1 MESLVRREFFNAPFF
16 RALAQGDYDASQL
29 RHFALQYGHYS
40 RNFPRILGAA
50 ISAMEPLSE
59 WWVPLADNLWDEAGR
74 GSSSRSHQAL
84 YQTFLSSIDP
94 CLGGDLHPV
103 PDAPMGSAVAEAVD
117 TFLSFFRRATPM
129 EAMAAVGLGSEFFAG
144 QVMGRIGEGLR
155 HPHYNASRPLNLGFW
170 TIHAEHDEPRH
181 YALCRQV
188 LIRYTR
194 PQDLEVLW
202 NVGSSVARS
211 EAKMYQDLYQEMI
224 DKGSLTGRGDDLR

>member
-1 MESLVRREFFNAPFF
+1 MELLVRREFFNAPFF
-16 RALAQGDYDASQL
+16 IALAQGDYDARQL
-29 RHFALQYGHYS
+29 RYFALQYGHYS

-74 GSSSRSHQAL
+74 GSFNRSHQAL
-84 YQTFLSSIDP
+84 YQTFLFSIDP
-94 CLGGDLHPV
+94 CLGDDLHHV

-117 TFLSFFRRATPM
+117 TFLSFFRQATPI

-155 HPHYNASRPLNLGFW
+155 HPHYNAIRPLNLSFW

-188 LIRYTR
+188 LIHYAR
-194 PQDLEVLW
+194 PADLQVLW
-202 NVGSSVARS
+202 TIGSSIARS
-211 EAKMYQDLYQEMI
+211 EAKMYQDLYQEMTG
-224 DKGSLTGRGDDLR
+224 KGPLSDRGDDLR